1 MLKKSVLVVILLSS
15 IVIYGKNIPADS
27 SQDNDII
34 SKFKHLSTQQ
44 QLDTANYYHH
54 KNSADTALIC
64 YSLIINTPVKD
75 SDVEQQKRIIEA
87 YNKSALIYQ
96 SLYDYRTSYEFLIK
110 ALILCEKANYEP
122 YEPRIYNNIGNI
134 YYRFN
139 KFDLAKFYYTKALSL
154 AQDTVV
160 IVHLLSNLGTT
171 EAEIGNSDSAF
182 FALNKALQISKRNNR
197 INFGSIMNN
206 IALTYY
212 NEKQYDS
219 TFYYVKIA
227 LDEARQQNELES
239 EAIYLSNF
247 GHLFFEIKKID
258 STLHYINLSNA
269 IAEKNNFFQT
279 LAGNYLL
286 LSKIEKSK
294 GRYKTSLEYFEMHA
308 RLRDSVFSTEKFG
321 EINQLQHLYE
331 ISKANQ
337 QIEQLVVEQQIKERT
352 IHYQK
357 TIGYIIFGVLL
368 LLSFV
373 LLFIYSQKRNLS
385 RAHRVLFEKNL
396 EIINLQ
402 QKSSEKK
409 QEKKKKFVQ
418 NIQDDLID
426 KILNTMEDTSIICDT
441 DFSVDKLA
449 VLVQSNYNYVSQT
462 INNVLNKNFRSFLNG
477 YRIREAQ
484 RLFSEPDAARYTIE
498 SVALQVGFKS
508 RSAFRDAFKEVTGV
522 SPNFYLQSM
531 NEQDGVKNQPLFGH
545 FS

>member
-1 MLKKSVLVVILLSS
+1 MKKQVIMFKKSFLIAILFFSTVAYAQSSLS
-15 IVIYGKNIPADS
+15 NAP
-27 SQDNDII
+27 QNNDII
-34 SKFKHLSTQQ
+34 SKFKHLSPQQ
-44 QLDTANYYHH
+44 LLDTAGYYHS
-54 KNSADTALIC
+54 KNSVDTALIC

-75 SDVEQQKRIIEA
+75 SDIEQQKKIIEA

-110 ALILCEKANYEP
+110 ALILCEKVNYKS

-134 YYRFN
+134 YYRFK
-139 KFDLAKFYYTKALSL
+139 KFDLAKFYYTKALNIC
-154 AQDTVV
+154 QDTTA
-160 IVHLLSNLGTT
+160 IVHILSNLGTT
-171 EAEIGNSDSAF
+171 EAEIGNIDSAF
-182 FALNKALQISKRNNR
+182 FFLDNALQISKRHNK

-206 IALTYY
+206 IALAYY

-219 TFYYVKIA
+219 TFHYVQIA
-227 LDEARQQNELES
+227 LDEARQHSDLES
-239 EAIYLSNF
+239 EAMYLSNF
-247 GHLFFEIKKID
+247 GHLFFEISKID
-258 STLHYINLSNA
+258 STLHYINLSNV

-294 GRYKTSLEYFEMHA
+294 GHYKNSLAYFEMHA
-308 RLRDSVFSTEKFG
+308 MLQDSVFSTEKFG
-321 EINQLQHLYE
+321 EINQLHHLYE

-337 QIEQLVVEQQIKERT
+337 MIEQLVIEQKIKERT

-357 TIGYIIFGVLL
+357 IIGYIIFGVVL
-368 LLSFV
+368 LLSVV
-373 LLFIYSQKRNLS
+373 LLLIYSQKRNLS
-385 RAHRVLFEKNL
+385 RAYKVLFEKNL

-402 QKSSEKK
+402 EKTSEKN
-409 QEKKKKFVQ
+409 QEKKKSFVQ

-426 KILNTMEDTSIICDT
+426 KILNVMEDTSIICDT
-441 DFSVDKLA
+441 DFSIDKLA
-449 VLVQSNYNYVSQT
+449 VLIQSNYNYVSQT

-484 RLFSEPDAARYTIE
+484 RLFSEPDAAKYTIE
-498 SVALQVGFKS
+498 FVALQVGFKS

-531 NEQDGVKNQPLFGH
+531 KEQRELRD
-545 FS
+545 

>member
-1 MLKKSVLVVILLSS
+1 VLKKSVLVVILLSS